1 MNESEE
7 FSLLSNTA
15 YQLEQGVPIDEIE
28 NQLKSYGLDYS
39 VVPEFSDDKSIVL
52 KKDDKIIHSIRGTKP
67 TELLDLL
74 NDLRIGLGLQ
84 AGVNTLLSRPH
95 LPPSLIQESENS
107 LFGRSRTGL
116 GLHSIPDSQ
125 FLMKYIK
132 DKMPV
137 GYKMMIPKTINP
149 ELRSFRQPKTPIQ
162 FIKSPYGAPLITA
175 MAQKSVEK
183 ISNLII
189 PSTLDRFDIEDS
201 KHQKLK
207 EKFPDKTIILTGHS
221 LGGGI
226 ANYLGK
232 KYNSPAIT
240 FNSAPNKY
248 LPEKLVHPESKVYRT
263 STDPISY
270 LREAEDEKVINL
282 PSSFYNSHSLS
293 NFFPTEKQKI
303 TPPVQSSI
311 QSFVKSTPKIKR
323 IEQIKFET
331 RDICRENPQ
340 LPICK
345 NKLVFNV

>member
-1 MNESEE
+1 MNEAEE

-15 YQLEQGVPIDEIE
+15 YQLEKGLSIDEIE
-28 NQLKSYGLDYS
+28 NELKFYELDYTIDR
-39 VVPEFSDDKSIVL
+39 ELSDDKSIVL

-67 TELLDLL
+67 TEILDLL

-95 LPPSLIQESENS
+95 LPPSLIEESKNS
-107 LFGRSRTGL
+107 LLGRSRSGL

-132 DKMPV
+132 EKMPV
-137 GYKMMIPKTINP
+137 GYKRSIPKTINP
-149 ELRSFRQPKTPIQ
+149 EMRSFRQPKTPIE

-183 ISNLII
+183 ISNLIL
-189 PSTLDRFDIEDS
+189 PSTLDRFSIEDS
-201 KHQKLK
+201 KFQKIK
-207 EKFPDKTIILTGHS
+207 EKYPDKNIILTGHS

-248 LPEKLVHPESKVYRT
+248 LPEKPPHPESKVYRT
-263 STDPISY
+263 NTDPVSY

-282 PSSFYNSHSLS
+282 PSTFYNSHSLS
-293 NFFPTEKQKI
+293 NFFPTQKQKI
-303 TPPVQSSI
+303 TPPVSI
-311 QSFVKSTPKIKR
+311 PSFVSSTSKIKR
-323 IEQIKFET
+323 VEKIKLET
-331 RDICRENPQ
+331 RDICKENPE
-340 LPICK
+340 LPFCK